1 MSMWTA
7 RMWELMKMAMTD
19 GMKLWRE
26 LDVETYILAYGSN
39 LSSQR
44 MAQRCPDMQII
55 GTTVIPGY
63 RMLFKQSRTGAYA
76 TIEQD
81 ANCCVPA
88 LVYKISAEDE
98 ARLDRCEGYPRYYY
112 KREFLLPVRTLEGR
126 KLRKRRSC
134 IAYILH
140 EDRLL
145 GEPSEDYY
153 SIVESGYQAWDFDLA
168 VLEKALSDSIGT
180 KAAIKWLAAY
190 RKNKKEIDE
199 HE

>member
-39 LSSQR
+39 LRWQR

-76 TIEQD
+76 TIEH
-81 ANCCVPA
+81 
-88 LVYKISAEDE
+88 KISAEDE
-98 ARLDRCEGYPRYYY
+98 TRLDRCEGYPKYYY

-126 KLRKRRSC
+126 RLRKRRNC

-145 GEPSEDYY
+145 GEPSAEYY
-153 SIVESGYQAWDFDLA
+153 SIVESGYDAWNFDHA

-180 KAAIKWLAAY
+180 KAVAKWLAAY
-190 RKNKKEIDE
+190 RKNKKETDE
-199 HE
+199 YE

>member
-7 RMWELMKMAMTD
+7 RMRERMKMAWTD
-19 GMKLWRE
+19 GMRLWRGLE
-26 LDVETYILAYGSN
+26 AETYVLAYGSN
-39 LSSQR
+39 LCWLR
-44 MAQRCPDMQII
+44 MAQRCPDMEAI

-63 RMLFKQSRTGAYA
+63 RMLFKQSRTGAYC

-88 LVYKISAEDE
+88 LIYKISDEDE

-112 KREFLLPVRTLEGR
+112 KREFLLPVRTLQGR
-126 KLRKRRSC
+126 KLRKRRNC

-145 GEPSEDYY
+145 GEPSEEYF
-153 SIVESGYQAWDFDLA
+153 SIVEGGYEAWNFDHA
-168 VLEKALSDSIGT
+168 ILEKALSDSIGK
-180 KAAIKWLAAY
+180 KAAAKWLAAY
-190 RKNKKEIDE
+190 RKNKKENDE

>member
-7 RMWELMKMAMTD
+7 RMRGWMKMAWTD

-26 LDVETYILAYGSN
+26 LDAETYVLAYGSN
-39 LSSQR
+39 LCWLR
-44 MAQRCPDMQII
+44 MVQRCPDMEVI

-63 RMLFKQSRTGAYA
+63 RMLFKQSRTGAYC

-88 LVYKISAEDE
+88 LIYRISAEDE

-112 KREFLLPVRTLEGR
+112 KREFLLPVRTLQGR
-126 KLRKRRSC
+126 KLRKRRNC

-145 GEPSEDYY
+145 GEPSEEYF
-153 SIVESGYQAWDFDLA
+153 SIVEGGYEAWNFDRA
-168 VLEKALSDSIGT
+168 ILEKALSDSIGK
-180 KAAIKWLAAY
+180 KAAAKWLAAY
-190 RKNKKEIDE
+190 RKNKKETDE

>member
-7 RMWELMKMAMTD
+7 RMRERMKMAFTD
-19 GMKLWRE
+19 GMRLWRGLE
-26 LDVETYILAYGSN
+26 AETCVLAYGSN
-39 LSSQR
+39 LCWQR
-44 MAQRCPDMQII
+44 MAQRCPDMETI

-63 RMLFKQSRTGAYA
+63 RMLFKQSRTGAYC

-88 LVYKISAEDE
+88 LIYRISAEDE

-112 KREFLLPVRTLEGR
+112 KREFLLPVRTLQGR
-126 KLRKRRSC
+126 KLRKRRNC

-145 GEPSEDYY
+145 GEPSQEYF
-153 SIVESGYQAWDFDLA
+153 SIVEGGYEAWNFDRA
-168 VLEKALSDSIGT
+168 ILEKALSDSIGM
-180 KAAIKWLAAY
+180 KAAAKWLVAY
-190 RKNKKEIDE
+190 RKNKKETDE

>member
-7 RMWELMKMAMTD
+7 RMRERMKMAFTD
-19 GMKLWRE
+19 GMRLWRGLE
-26 LDVETYILAYGSN
+26 AETCVLAYGSN
-39 LSSQR
+39 LCWQC
-44 MAQRCPDMQII
+44 MAQRCPDMETI

-63 RMLFKQSRTGAYA
+63 RMLFKQSRTGAYC

-98 ARLDRCEGYPRYYY
+98 TRLDRCEGYPRYYY
-112 KREFLLPVRTLEGR
+112 KREFLLPVRTLQGR
-126 KLRKRRSC
+126 KLRKRRNC

-153 SIVESGYQAWDFDLA
+153 SIVEGGYEAWNFDRA
-168 VLEKALSDSIGT
+168 ILEKALSDSIGA
-180 KAAIKWLAAY
+180 KAAAKWLAAY
-190 RKNKKEIDE
+190 RKNKKETDE